1 MIHAVRRDI
10 KYRATL
16 SSLPYL
22 HASTYVSNHYV
33 CQLLRRM
40 SQRLQRKVE
49 RMSRNWIFTLNNY
62 TPEEEQQ
69 LDIDLRDPSKTILGV
84 VGREVGERGTPHL
97 QGYVELRKRCSRVA
111 LQETLQALKRAHLEF
126 RRGRRDQAIKYC
138 KKENDFKVYGEI
150 PNEKESEEK
159 LTNSEIREIAMYGG
173 SRAVARDERATL
185 HQIKFAR
192 LLLEEMEPQ
201 RDAENEITVYW
212 YYGATGIGKSR
223 RARWEALTEYGE
235 DEVYRKAEPSK
246 WFNGYDRHKAV
257 IIDDY
262 RDSWWIFT
270 EVLRLL
276 DRYPTQVEVKGG
288 MRQWVP
294 EKIWVTSAHSPREL
308 YKGVGEDIQQLVR
321 RCTIIEEMVFKWE
334 PPVE

>member
-1 MIHAVRRDI
+1 M
-10 KYRATL
+10 
-16 SSLPYL
+16 S
-22 HASTYVSNHYV
+22 HYGTTF
-33 CQLLRRM
+33 QRMSKELRRP
-40 SQRLQRKVE
+40 VP
-49 RMSRNWIFTLNNY
+49 RMSRYWVFTLNNH
-62 TPEEEQQ
+62 TSEEKRILEV
-69 LDIDLRDPSKTILGV
+69 DFGNPRKTNYAIIGE
-84 VGREVGERGTPHL
+84 EVGEGGTHHL
-97 QGYVELRKRCSRVA
+97 QGYVECLKRCGLLAVKEA
-111 LQETLQALKRAHLEF
+111 FPGLKRAHLEIRLGN
-126 RRGRRDQAIKYC
+126 RRQAIDYC
-138 KKENDFKVYGEI
+138 RKEGNFQEFGTI
-150 PNEKESEEK
+150 PNNEETKEK
-159 LTNSEIREIAMYGG
+159 LTNIQIREIALHGG

-201 RDAENEITVYW
+201 RDAESQIVVHW

-223 RARWEALTEYGE
+223 RARWEALKEYGE
-235 DEVYRKAEPSK
+235 DELYRKAEPSK

-270 EVLRLL
+270 EILRLL

-321 RCTIIEEMVFKWE
+321 RCTVIEEMVFKWE
-334 PPVE
+334 PPQE